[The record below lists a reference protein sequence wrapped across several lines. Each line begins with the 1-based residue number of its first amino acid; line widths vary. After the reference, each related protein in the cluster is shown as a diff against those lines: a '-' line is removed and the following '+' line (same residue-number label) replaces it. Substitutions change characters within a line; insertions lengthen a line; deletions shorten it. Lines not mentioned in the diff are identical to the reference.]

1 MFPGLLVIVIINVEY
16 CDENRDLVHMP
27 LRTAVKHIKIKI
39 KIASTVK
46 SLSGQMTYFLC
57 CIDDF
62 TINNISVSFSNLE

>member
-1 MFPGLLVIVIINVEY
+1 MEY
-16 CDENRDLVHMP
+16 CEENKDLVHMP
-27 LRTAVKHIKIKI
+27 LRIAVKHIQISSI
-39 KIASTVK
+39 VK